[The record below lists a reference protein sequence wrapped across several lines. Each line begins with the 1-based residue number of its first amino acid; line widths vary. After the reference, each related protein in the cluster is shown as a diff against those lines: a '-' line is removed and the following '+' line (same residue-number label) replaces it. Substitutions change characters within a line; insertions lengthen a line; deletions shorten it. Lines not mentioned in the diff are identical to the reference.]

1 MKKSELKVKDDGTL
15 QKIVDDMRTWDD
27 DDLEFIEDNEGK
39 LSTSEIETIL
49 DMKIKSTDE
58 HEKQILKQCD
68 DIYAELQKCTD
79 VSEYQRLC
87 AEYAV
92 VSMKAER
99 IRNRDD
105 NAKARC
111 VAENKYHRIDNKL

>member
-1 MKKSELKVKDDGTL
+1 MDK
-15 QKIVDDMRTWDD
+15 

-39 LSTSEIETIL
+39 LSKSEIGEIL
-49 DMKIKSTDE
+49 DIDLKTVDE
-58 HEKQILKQCD
+58 SERRILERCD
-68 DIYAELQKCTD
+68 ELYDRLLTCTELEQYKC
-79 VSEYQRLC
+79 LC

-105 NAKARC
+105 NAKMRC
-111 VAENKYHRIDNKL
+111 VEESKYHRTDNKL